1 MPGTG
6 VVIEGY
12 SGTGK
17 STSMRNFKKG
27 EVAIINP
34 VGKPLPFRNDLP
46 VLVTDDYNKIK
57 SALKRMKTNAAVIDD
72 AQYLMANEFMR
83 RSSEGGFQKF
93 TDIGKNFWS
102 LIEETLKELP
112 DDVIVYFLMH
122 IEKDAEGRE
131 KAKTIGKML
140 DEKITLE
147 GLFTIVLKTQVVD
160 GKYTFRT
167 QNSGND
173 TVKSPMG
180 MFAEVEIDN
189 DLKAVDTAIREY
201 YNLKPLTVNN
211 ENGGNE

>member
-1 MPGTG
+1 M
-6 VVIEGY
+6 
-12 SGTGK
+12 
-17 STSMRNFKKG
+17 
-27 EVAIINP
+27 
-34 VGKPLPFRNDLP
+34 
-46 VLVTDDYNKIK
+46 
-57 SALKRMKTNAAVIDD
+57 
-72 AQYLMANEFMR
+72 
-83 RSSEGGFQKF
+83 
-93 TDIGKNFWS
+93 
-102 LIEETLKELP
+102 
-112 DDVIVYFLMH
+112 IVYFLMH